1 MKPIFLK
8 INIKNFQKLSKTFIL
23 FQNNIYIYNQNFNT
37 KLMIRNEMIGKI
49 SKASK
54 EYDFIIIGGGATG
67 IGIALEAS
75 ARGYSVI
82 LLEKSDF
89 TKSTS
94 SKSTKL
100 VHGGVRYLAQG
111 NIGLVRE
118 ALTERGL
125 LVKNAPHLVKNLTFI
140 IPTHGFFDELQ
151 YTIGLTLYDLLA
163 GKLSLGRSRW
173 LSKSKT
179 VKRISTINPKKI
191 SAGVEYHDGQFDD
204 TRLAINTLQT
214 AASLGAVVL
223 NYCDVKGLVKNS
235 TGKVSGVKFIDQ
247 ETGKEHEIKGKQVVN
262 ATGVFADDVLK
273 MDSPNAEKTIAP
285 SQGVHLMLDK
295 SFLPGDDAIMIPKTD
310 DGRVLFLVPWH
321 NKVVVG
327 TTDTPIKKESLE
339 PIALEEEIEFILN
352 TAARY
357 LTKAPVRSDVLSVFA
372 GLRPLAASKDNESKT
387 KEISRSHKIFESESG
402 LLTMVGG
409 KWTTYR
415 KMGEDLVDRAE
426 KNQGWAHIQT
436 KTKNLRIHGYKENVD
451 HSNPLYFY
459 GSDEEGV
466 LEIAKK
472 EGMKEYIST
481 TLEVMNAQV
490 VWAVKYEMARTVE
503 DFLARRTRCQILDAK
518 ESIKM
523 APQVAKIMAKELG
536 KDNEW
541 QLTQVEDYKRVT
553 SNYIL

>member
-1 MKPIFLK
+1 MV
-8 INIKNFQKLSKTFIL
+8 
-23 FQNNIYIYNQNFNT
+23 
-37 KLMIRNEMIGKI
+37 RNEMIGKI
-49 SKASK
+49 NTNSK
-54 EYDFIIIGGGATG
+54 EYDFIVIGGGATG

-75 ARGYSVI
+75 ARGYSVV

-111 NIGLVRE
+111 NVGLVRE

-125 LVKNAPHLVKNLTFI
+125 LVKNAPHLVKNLSFV
-140 IPTHGFFDELQ
+140 IPTHGFFDEVL
-151 YTIGLTLYDLLA
+151 YTVGLTLYDLLA
-163 GKLSLGRSRW
+163 GKLSLGKSKW

-214 AASLGAVVL
+214 SASLGAIVL
-223 NYCDVKGLVKNS
+223 NYCDVKGLIKNR

-262 ATGVFADDVLK
+262 ATGVFADDILK
-273 MDSPNAEKTIAP
+273 MDKPGAEKTIAP
-285 SQGVHLMLDK
+285 SQGVHLVLDK
-295 SFLPGDDAIMIPKTD
+295 SFLPGNHGIMIPKTD

-321 NKVVVG
+321 NRVVVG

-339 PIALEEEIEFILN
+339 PIALEEEVAFILK

-357 LTKAPVRSDVLSVFA
+357 LTKAPMKSDVLSVFA
-372 GLRPLAASKDNESKT
+372 GLRPLAASKGNGSKT
-387 KEISRSHKIFESESG
+387 KEISRSHKIFESDSG
-402 LLTMVGG
+402 LLTMIGG

-415 KMGEDLVDRAE
+415 KMGEDLVDKAE
-426 KNQGWAHIQT
+426 QKQGWSPVLT
-436 KTKNLRIHGYKENVD
+436 KTKNLKIHGFKEDVD
-451 HSNPLYFY
+451 YENPLYFY
-459 GSDEEGV
+459 GSDEEGL
-466 LEIAKK
+466 LEIAKQ

-481 TLEVMNAQV
+481 TLQVINAQV
-490 VWAVKYEMARTVE
+490 VWAVKHEMARTVE
-503 DFLARRTRCQILDAK
+503 DFLARRTRCQLLDAK

-523 APQVAKIMAKELG
+523 APQVAKVMANELG
-536 KDNEW
+536 EDHEW
-541 QLTQVEDYKRVT
+541 QVKQVADYIEVT
-553 SNYIL
+553 SQYIL